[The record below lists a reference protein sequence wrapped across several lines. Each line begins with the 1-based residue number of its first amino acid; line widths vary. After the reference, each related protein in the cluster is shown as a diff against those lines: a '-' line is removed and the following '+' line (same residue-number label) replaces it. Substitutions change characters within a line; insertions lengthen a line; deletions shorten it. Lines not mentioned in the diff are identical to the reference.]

1 MIKDAVLAASMA
13 CLAVSPPVMANTERK
28 SQPIRQ
34 VAIANR
40 TATVEPA
47 AQGFVNAV
55 QVYPFVEGT
64 IYQGYTAPGSVT
76 DIALQPAEAI
86 VAVASGDTARR
97 GIRDTT
103 RGTGET
109 TRQPILVNTFAAGL
123 SKNLVLMRNRR
134 SYHVRVYH
142 PARPTMAA

>member
-13 CLAVSPPVMANTERK
+13 CLAVSPSVMANTERK

-64 IYQGYTAPGSVT
+64 IYQGYTAQGFVT
-76 DIALQPAEAI
+76 DIALQPGEDLS
-86 VAVASGDTARR
+86 AVARADPAHGVVESGKT
-97 GIRDTT
+97 
-103 RGTGET
+103 
-109 TRQPILVNTFAAGL
+109 VC
-123 SKNLVLMRNRR
+123 K
-134 SYHVRVYH
+134 
-142 PARPTMAA
+142 

>member
-13 CLAVSPPVMANTERK
+13 CLAVSPSVMANTERK

-55 QVYPFVEGT
+55 QVYPFVAGT
-64 IYQGYTAPGSVT
+64 IYQGYPDPGFVT
-76 DIALQPAEAI
+76 DIALRPGAER
-86 VAVASGDTARR
+86 VAVARGDTAPR
-97 GIRDTT
+97 
-103 RGTGET
+103 
-109 TRQPILVNTFAAGL
+109 
-123 SKNLVLMRNRR
+123 LMRNTH
-134 SYHVRVYH
+134 SG
-142 PARPTMAA
+142 TDQ